1 MFNTMTT
8 DGMEQQEDR
17 LGGFSVKESGIYTG
31 KIKAAYAGKSKGG
44 AISVSIIVDLSGSEY
59 RETIYIT
66 NKKGENF
73 FTSPDNKK
81 VPLPGFS
88 VINDICL
95 MTSGEPLSAQETE
108 EKVINLYDYDAKK
121 ELPTKV
127 DMLTGL
133 IGHEISLGILK
144 TIEDKNVDDGTGK
157 WVASGETREVNSTN
171 KVFHTE
177 TKMTSAEAL
186 NGAEEAKFWDS
197 WAEKN
202 TGKTIN
208 KAKGAAAGGTGG
220 KPVQRPTAG
229 SGAAPAKS
237 LFPKK

>member
-1 MFNTMTT
+1 MFNNLTT

-17 LGGFSVKESGIYTG
+17 IGGYSVKESDIYTG

-44 AISVSIIVDLSGSEY
+44 AMSISLIVDLSGSEY
-59 RETIYIT
+59 RETVYIT
-66 NKKGENF
+66 NRKGENF
-73 FTSPDNKK
+73 FTSQDNKK

-88 VINDICL
+88 IINDVCL
-95 MTSGEPLSAQETE
+95 MTTGEPLSSQETE

-133 IGHEISLGILK
+133 IGEEISLGILK
-144 TIEDKNVDDGTGK
+144 VIEDKNVDDGTGK
-157 WVASGETREVNSTN
+157 YVPSGETREVNVTN
-171 KVFHTE
+171 KVFHTG

-186 NGAEEAKFWDS
+186 NGAEEAKFWDTWS
-197 WAEKN
+197 TKN
-202 TGKTIN
+202 KGVTQN
-208 KAKGAAAGGTGG
+208 KAKGASASGG
-220 KPVQRPTAG
+220 KPVQRPTPTGG
-229 SGAAPAKS
+229 SGAPVKS